1 MINEPLKTKY
11 MRPEVIPAEY
21 KKDHYIVKV
30 NDNLV
35 GIFERS
41 ELRYLIEV
49 IDNAIGSGLRAPI
62 TIEQS
67 EYSQM
72 IEKAR
77 EAALNEAQGDD
88 CDMCGS

>member
-1 MINEPLKTKY
+1 
-11 MRPEVIPAEY
+11 MRPEVTPTKY
-21 KKDHYIVKV
+21 KKDHYVVKV

-35 GIFERS
+35 GAFERS
-41 ELRYLIEV
+41 ELRHLIEV
-49 IDNAIGSGLRAPI
+49 IDDAIGSGLKAPI

-72 IEKAR
+72 IEAAR

>member
-11 MRPEVIPAEY
+11 MTPEITQAPY

-30 NDNLV
+30 NNNLV

-41 ELRYLIEV
+41 ELRHLIEV
-49 IDNAIGSGLRAPI
+49 LDNAIGSGLRAPI

-77 EAALNEAQGDD
+77 EASLNEAEGDD
-88 CDMCGS
+88 CEMCGS